1 MKIHHRGQTATIYQ
15 KSTRDGTYRTSWYA
29 DGKRIQRNFKRLDEA
44 KAAVM
49 VALKNIVRGETTLA
63 SLTPPQ
69 LRDAKLAENALSE
82 LGISLLDAIMEYVAA
97 KKLIPHNSLE
107 IAAKSW
113 VENKV
118 QIQPIPLQTAVKEYL
133 NYKKR
138 RIAPRTYRE
147 EELRLERICQSIQK
161 NVKDLTKSD
170 LEHFFG
176 KELHHLKGKSRN
188 HYRQTFR
195 QLFNYAV
202 RRDYLSEKHRLFQ
215 VLVNQP
221 TNESAPEILTP
232 AEYKDLLSKSSPKML
247 PVIAIAGMTGARR
260 SELMRLTWQDV
271 WSVENYIEL
280 DAKKTKTKQ
289 RRLVPIQPSLALWLA
304 PYKDYNGSLWPG
316 SEGSFH
322 SQLQILMRKC
332 GISGQN
338 LLRHSYASYRLAQI
352 KDSSQ
357 VAMEMGNSP
366 EKLFRNYNQL
376 RTPKQSEEWFS
387 ITPSSLKSCNKH

>member
-1 MKIHHRGQTATIYQ
+1 
-15 KSTRDGTYRTSWYA
+15 
-29 DGKRIQRNFKRLDEA
+29 
-44 KAAVM
+44 M
-49 VALKNIVRGETTLA
+49 VALKYIARGETTLA
-63 SLTPPQ
+63 SLNPSQ
-69 LRDAKLAENALSE
+69 LRDAKLAENALSAF
-82 LGISLLDAIMEYVAA
+82 GISLLDAVTEYVAA
-97 KKLIPHNSLE
+97 KKLIPNDSLE

-113 VENKV
+113 VESQV
-118 QIQPIPLQTAVKEYL
+118 QIKPIPLQTAVKEYL
-133 NYKKR
+133 DYKKG
-138 RIAPRTYRE
+138 RIAARTYRE
-147 EELRLERICQSIQK
+147 EELRLERISQSIQK
-161 NVKDLTKSD
+161 CVKDLTKSD
-170 LEHFFG
+170 LEHFFE
-176 KELHHLKGKSRN
+176 KDLHHLKGKSRN

-195 QLFNYAV
+195 QLFQYAV
-202 RRDYLSEKHRLFQ
+202 RRDYLCERHRLFEL
-215 VLVNQP
+215 LVNEP
-221 TNESAPEILTP
+221 TDESAPEILTP
-232 AEYKDLLSKSSPKML
+232 AEYKDLLRKSSPEIL

-271 WSVENYIEL
+271 WRVENYIEL

-289 RRLVPIQPSLALWLA
+289 RRLVPIQPSLALWIA
-304 PYKDYNGSLWPG
+304 PYKECKGSLWPS

-352 KDSSQ
+352 KDASQ

-387 ITPSSLKSCNKH
+387 ITPSVL